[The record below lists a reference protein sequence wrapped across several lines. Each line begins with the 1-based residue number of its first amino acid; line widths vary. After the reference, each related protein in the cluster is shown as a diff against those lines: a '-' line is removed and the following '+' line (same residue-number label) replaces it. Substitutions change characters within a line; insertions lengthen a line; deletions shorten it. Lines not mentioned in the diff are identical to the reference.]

1 MNSRHH
7 GNRAPVRFSGQHF
20 LNDKTLIEEMIQIAD
35 IRKNNMVLDIGA
47 GKGALTRPLSEKAG
61 RVIAIECD
69 SGLSKQLR
77 EKLSGLSGV
86 KILEMD
92 FMNMPLPGNPFK
104 VVSNIPYS
112 LTTNILGKLM
122 DNPCLAFK
130 SGVIMTELGA
140 ARRFTKTMQPDPRII
155 AWASW
160 FQLEIVRNAD
170 ASSFIP
176 PPRVKSCVIKV
187 TRQKNAIIKPMHHRR
202 YLAFL
207 DKHLSHPEMSV
218 SNSMK
223 KTFTWNQVSRIC
235 KDAGINKNAPVI
247 SLTPGQWGLF
257 FNTMLKLIPSRLH
270 PSLPEKYRRL
280 YIPYDKSGRN

>member
-1 MNSRHH
+1 MNSIPH
-7 GNRAPVRFSGQHF
+7 GKRAPVRYTGQHF
-20 LNDKTLIEEMIQIAD
+20 LNDQTLIKEMIQIAG
-35 IRKNNMVLDIGA
+35 IRKNDMVLDIGA
-47 GKGALTRPLSEKAG
+47 GKGALTQPLSEKAG
-61 RVIAIECD
+61 RVIAIEYD

-77 EKLSGLSGV
+77 EKLNGLSEV

-92 FMNMPLPGNPFK
+92 FMNMPLPGSPFK

-122 DNPCLAFK
+122 DNPCSAFK
-130 SGVIMTELGA
+130 CGVIMTELGT
-140 ARRFTKTMQPDPRII
+140 ARRFTKTMQPDPRIT
-155 AWASW
+155 AWTSW

-170 ASSFIP
+170 ASCFTP
-176 PPRVKSCVIKV
+176 PPRVESSVLGI
-187 TRQKNAIIKPMHHRR
+187 TRRKDFVVSPEHYRK

-207 DKHLSHPEMSV
+207 DRHLSLPQMSV
-218 SNSMK
+218 SDSMK
-223 KTFTWNQVSRIC
+223 KIFTWNQVSRIC
-235 KDAGINKNAPVI
+235 RDTGIDKKAPVI

-280 YIPYDKSGRN
+280 YIP